1 MRASEGGPGQFGNP
15 PGGGRHWLE
24 FRIVFEGAGL
34 FHGEV
39 TNAGLRCPETVKWI
53 CCQLGAREH
62 YAIPRALFR
71 LGSLERLLIDAWV
84 PPSSFLARV
93 CRGGS
98 KLGERFHSELRDVR
112 VNAFNSSLILFEML
126 ARARGLREWAKI
138 VARNSWFQRKVVSP
152 LTSLAAGAPA
162 KAADFRL
169 QTSDSPGLLSYSY
182 TALAPFRYAKAH
194 GWKTLLVQIDPGPE
208 EEAIVAEETARVPD
222 LAAGWQPAPPEY
234 WASWREECKLADRVV
249 VNSEWSRE
257 GLIRGGI
264 PGEKLSVIPLA
275 YEAPK
280 ITGQESDLAG
290 ERSYPKRFTAARP
303 MRVLFL
309 GQINLRKGIA
319 RLLAAARILRDEP
332 VEFWMVGPMQI
343 ANASAIGDAGRV
355 KWFGPA
361 TREQAGQ
368 YYRNADAFILPTLSD
383 GFAIT
388 QLEAQAHDLPLIVSS
403 RCGDVVQHN
412 INGLLLNDP
421 SVDAIESAI
430 RFCLQNPGELAQFSR
445 CSRVHENYNV
455 TRLGERL
462 CAVTPITESASS

>member
-15 PGGGRHWLE
+15 LGGGRHWLE
-24 FRIVFEGAGL
+24 LRIAFESAGL
-34 FHGEV
+34 SHGHV
-39 TNAGLRCPETVKWI
+39 TNAGLHCPEAMKWI

-84 PPSSFLARV
+84 PPPSFLAKM

-98 KLGERFHSELRDVR
+98 KLGEGFHSELRDVR

-126 ARARGLREWAKI
+126 ARARGLRGWAKI
-138 VARNSWFQRKVVSP
+138 VARNSWFQRKVVSA

-162 KAADFRL
+162 K
-169 QTSDSPGLLSYSY
+169 
-182 TALAPFRYAKAH
+182 
-194 GWKTLLVQIDPGPE
+194 V
-208 EEAIVAEETARVPD
+208 
-222 LAAGWQPAPPEY
+222 
-234 WASWREECKLADRVV
+234 ADRVV

-275 YEAPK
+275 YE
-280 ITGQESDLAG
+280 G
-290 ERSYPKRFTAARP
+290 EGPQDYGTTRLQRRTYPDRFTSERP
-303 MRVLFL
+303 LRVLFL

-332 VEFWMVGPMQI
+332 VEFWMVGPVEI
-343 ANASAIGDAGRV
+343 ANASTIGDAGRV
-355 KWFGPA
+355 KWFGPV
-361 TREQAGQ
+361 TRERAGQ
-368 YYRNADAFILPTLSD
+368 YYRNADVFILPTLSD